1 MPRKRSLAKSTHEGR
16 KRADPTRIDVSTG
29 YLVRR
34 TFRAFTRSLEQRL
47 APHNVSLSMWF
58 FIRLLW
64 EQDGVTQKTLADELG
79 LTQATTVAAMDVM
92 ETRGLIERRP
102 NSLDRRKSNIFLTK
116 EGHALKAKLLRYAV
130 EVNSAAHE
138 DVSAKEL
145 VLLRELLNR
154 LIRSLDEDSARFKA
168 QMGET
173 QAPAAGARRKSK

>member
-1 MPRKRSLAKSTHEGR
+1 MPRKRSLAKSTHEAR

-92 ETRGLIERRP
+92 ESRGLIERRP

-138 DVSAKEL
+138 DVSAEEL

-154 LIRSLDEDSARFKA
+154 LIRSLDKDSARFKA
-168 QMGET
+168 QTGET
-173 QAPAAGARRKSK
+173 RAAGARRRSK

>member
-1 MPRKRSLAKSTHEGR
+1 MPRTKSLA

-34 TFRAFTRSLEQRL
+34 TFRAFTRALEQRL

-138 DVSAKEL
+138 DVSAAEL
-145 VLLRELLNR
+145 VVLRELLNR
-154 LIRSLDEDSARFKA
+154 LIRSLDKDSARFKA
-168 QMGET
+168 QMGEA
-173 QAPAAGARRKSK
+173 QARTAGARRRSK

>member
-1 MPRKRSLAKSTHEGR
+1 MPRTKSLA

-34 TFRAFTRSLEQRL
+34 TFRAFTRALEQRL

-138 DVSAKEL
+138 DVSAAEL
-145 VLLRELLNR
+145 VVLRELLNR
-154 LIRSLDEDSARFKA
+154 LIRSLDKDSARFKA
-168 QMGET
+168 QTGET
-173 QAPAAGARRKSK
+173 RAAGARRRSK